1 MAMMEVDEVVWLR
14 SWNGSLA
21 AGWLGSSQ
29 VEVQG
34 KNIHARVA
42 SVASSILAEHWPVT
56 GSGDEGPSVNVTA
69 SIAQNPTFSNAGNKH
84 L

>member
-1 MAMMEVDEVVWLR
+1 MATMKVDEVVLLG
-14 SWNGSLA
+14 SWIGSVV
-21 AGWLGSSQ
+21 AGWLGSSK

-56 GSGDEGPSVNVTA
+56 CSEGPSVNA
-69 SIAQNPTFSNAGNKH
+69 
-84 L
+84 